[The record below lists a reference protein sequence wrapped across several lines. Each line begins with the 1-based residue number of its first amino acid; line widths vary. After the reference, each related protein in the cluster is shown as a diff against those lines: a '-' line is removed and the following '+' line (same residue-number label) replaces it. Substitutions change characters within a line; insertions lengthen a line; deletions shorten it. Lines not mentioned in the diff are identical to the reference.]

1 MTMRKMMKR
10 DLIMFEHERFE
21 LTGYDV
27 WMTAGEI
34 AKLFGVTIMK
44 VRGIVGRMR
53 KNLAV
58 NLDLLSKYELLENG
72 YKDNL
77 YNLEVIIAVSYYIDT
92 GLAHEFRHW
101 ICDRTTK
108 RKERAMIVYF

>member
-1 MTMRKMMKR
+1 MTMTKQMKR
-10 DLIMFEHERFE
+10 DLIVFEHERFE

-44 VRGIVGRMR
+44 VRGIVSRMR

-58 NLDLLSKYELLENG
+58 NMDMLNKYELLENG
-72 YKDNL
+72 YKDDL
-77 YNLEVIIAVSYYIDT
+77 YNLEAIIAVSYYIDT

-108 RKERAMIVYF
+108 RKGRAMIVYF